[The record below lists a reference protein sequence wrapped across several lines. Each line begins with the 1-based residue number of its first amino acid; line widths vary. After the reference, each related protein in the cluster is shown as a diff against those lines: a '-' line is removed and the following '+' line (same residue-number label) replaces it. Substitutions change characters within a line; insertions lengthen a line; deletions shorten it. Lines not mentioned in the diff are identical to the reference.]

1 MRFILDTIN
10 YCLSEDVVKKIEI
23 LNYLYKGN
31 KIPELRD
38 DFIRKFIDLDSV
50 SFYKKLEEYGF
61 YFEKNFLAKLSIY
74 EAVEYIIYSFKIN
87 EQSNSYLQFFLDFTL
102 DYSSKFQ
109 SSFYDFSN
117 YYQEKKD
124 KLSIVSPS
132 EINAVEIMTIHKSK
146 GLEFPIVIYPFA
158 DLDIYKEIE
167 PKEWFPVK
175 EEKISNFSHLLMN
188 FNKDVENYDSYGQ
201 MIYTDH
207 VSKQE
212 IDNINL
218 LYVTLTR
225 AKSELYII
233 GSQCI
238 NKNGQENLNLYSG
251 LLINYLKK

>member
-1 MRFILDTIN
+1 M
-10 YCLSEDVVKKIEI
+10 
-23 LNYLYKGN
+23 
-31 KIPELRD
+31 
-38 DFIRKFIDLDSV
+38 
-50 SFYKKLEEYGF
+50 
-61 YFEKNFLAKLSIY
+61 
-74 EAVEYIIYSFKIN
+74 
-87 EQSNSYLQFFLDFTL
+87 QFFLDFTL

-109 SSFYDFSN
+109 SSFYDFIN

-146 GLEFPIVIYPFA
+146 GLEFQIVIYPFA

-175 EEKISNFSHLLMN
+175 KEKISGFSHLLMN
-188 FNKDVENYDSYGQ
+188 FNKDVEHFGPFGK

-218 LYVTLTR
+218 
-225 AKSELYII
+225 I
-233 GSQCI
+233 
-238 NKNGQENLNLYSG
+238 
-251 LLINYLKK
+251 